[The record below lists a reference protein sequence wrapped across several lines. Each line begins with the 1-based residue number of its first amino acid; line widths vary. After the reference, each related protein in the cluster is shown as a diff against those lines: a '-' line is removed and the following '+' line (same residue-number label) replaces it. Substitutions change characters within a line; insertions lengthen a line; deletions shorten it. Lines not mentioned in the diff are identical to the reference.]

1 MEQHSIDRH
10 IGKKITIRRKLCR
23 LSSSD
28 LGSMMGVNSQ
38 EIEQYE
44 MGNGDITSETLFEL
58 GKSLK
63 VNPNYFFD
71 GYNNKSI
78 GIVFD
83 TDIELLNF
91 YDNIRQRQN
100 HKELVEA
107 ILIPKLRSIE
117 KK

>member
-1 MEQHSIDRH
+1 MEQHSIDHH
-10 IGKKITIRRKLCR
+10 IGRKITIRRKLCR

-28 LGSMMGVNSQ
+28 LGSMMGISTQ

-44 MGNGDITSETLFEL
+44 MGNGDISLETLFEL

-78 GIVFD
+78 GIVFG
-83 TDIELLNF
+83 TGIELLNF

-100 HKELVEA
+100 HKQLA
-107 ILIPKLRSIE
+107 LAM
-117 KK
+117 